1 MADIGGDGT
10 TTGQKLE
17 GFQIGLHAESSH
29 GMASTVRLFRLTA
42 ASPTPGCGVT
52 TTRSCQNMQRTD
64 EYAMEDRDDG

>member
-17 GFQIGLHAESSH
+17 GFQIGLHAESLRV
-29 GMASTVRLFRLTA
+29 MASTVRLFRLTA
-42 ASPTPGCGVT
+42 AAHSRLRGT
-52 TTRSCQNMQRTD
+52 TSRSSQNMHGTD